1 MNLEKNPVWRDI
13 DRPVPGDIAHLMIH
27 RGNTYK
33 LKTVVTKVETGK
45 VTGKVE
51 YVFDRQ
57 HGDSVNYQ
65 AIIGELIDRSITF
78 HPQYIFKII
87 RKCDD
92 RPAPELVLP

>member
-1 MNLEKNPVWRDI
+1 
-13 DRPVPGDIAHLMIH
+13 
-27 RGNTYK
+27 
-33 LKTVVTKVETGK
+33 

-65 AIIGELIDRSITF
+65 AIIGELVDRSITF